1 MFLLA
6 ATKTKTNLK
15 NLVKLNLSEAAEE
28 HALVLSLEA
37 KIGSS
42 VMNQFTKLHLATHVT
57 NEVEEY
63 ISKLRKSSRAKKE
76 ERSLFTST
84 SMTEVH

>member
-15 NLVKLNLSEAAEE
+15 NLVKLNLSEAAKE

-37 KIGSS
+37 KIGPS
-42 VMNQFTKLHLATHVT
+42 VMNQFTKLHATHVT